1 MGGITIRKAELGDL
15 PRIIKL
21 LSEDILGSGRET
33 YSDPPHKRYID
44 AFNDIAADK
53 NSVLLVVC
61 EDEEVVGNL
70 QITFTRYLSHM
81 GALRAT
87 VENVRV
93 AADKRGSGIG
103 TKLMNYAIDLA
114 RDKGCSIVQLTS
126 DKSRKDAHRFYRRLG
141 FESAHEG
148 MKLSL
153 EQA

>member
-33 YSDPPHKRYID
+33 
-44 AFNDIAADK
+44 F
-53 NSVLLVVC
+53 C

>member
-21 LSEDILGSGRET
+21 LSEDILGSGREI

-70 QITFTRYLSHM
+70 QITFTRYFCLLYTSP
-81 GALRAT
+81 
-87 VENVRV
+87 
-93 AADKRGSGIG
+93 SP
-103 TKLMNYAIDLA
+103 
-114 RDKGCSIVQLTS
+114 RD
-126 DKSRKDAHRFYRRLG
+126 
-141 FESAHEG
+141 
-148 MKLSL
+148 
-153 EQA
+153 